1 MRDGEV
7 YFEDHKIDFVGQKNE
22 LLPTTGVS
30 SDELLYLTK
39 LKPNRKTLMFRLN
52 MRLNTFVPGKFLEQS
67 KVRIDKRCARI
78 NKKRYDKE
86 TKKNKMQRN
95 LTKICLKK
103 RRLIAYTRESFAI
116 LCFLMDMNDRQKG
129 EKKPM

>member
-1 MRDGEV
+1 MMQKKIFQKRWFVQTLVGVVLCLTYSSCAIQNNLRDGEV

-30 SDELLYLTK
+30 SDELLYFTK

-67 KVRIDKRCARI
+67 KVRSDKRCARI

-86 TKKNKMQRN
+86 TKKNGN
-95 LTKICLKK
+95 L
-103 RRLIAYTRESFAI
+103 FA
-116 LCFLMDMNDRQKG
+116 
-129 EKKPM
+129 